1 MADSLRLSGL
11 GAAQG
16 HVQSAAQRQSSSQI
30 DFLKLLLAKLANQN
44 PLDMEKQEDFLG
56 QLAMFE
62 NLNQVIKLNKSFEQ
76 SALSQQIAQS
86 SSLLGKTVEH
96 EAGSDGA
103 TAVGVVKA
111 VRIMNGVVVVQVD
124 DLQVEFSKIKGVWT
138 ADDKPH

>member
-1 MADSLRLSGL
+1 
-11 GAAQG
+11 
-16 HVQSAAQRQSSSQI
+16 
-30 DFLKLLLAKLANQN
+30 
-44 PLDMEKQEDFLG
+44 
-56 QLAMFE
+56 MFE